1 MYYSVL
7 IPSSLT
13 ERDEAASLFFPPA
26 EFSYLLLFYSHRRKE
41 RERRAG
47 EKRRCFF
54 PLFIFVTMVLNPG
67 PCAFKTNTLPWS
79 YVSSPVLWF

>member
-1 MYYSVL
+1 MRLLLCSSL
-7 IPSSLT
+7 LLSSLT
-13 ERDEAASLFFPPA
+13 S
-26 EFSYLLLFYSHRRKE
+26 FSSTHTEGRKE
-41 RERRAG
+41 KG
-47 EKRRCFF
+47 EQGRKGGVLF